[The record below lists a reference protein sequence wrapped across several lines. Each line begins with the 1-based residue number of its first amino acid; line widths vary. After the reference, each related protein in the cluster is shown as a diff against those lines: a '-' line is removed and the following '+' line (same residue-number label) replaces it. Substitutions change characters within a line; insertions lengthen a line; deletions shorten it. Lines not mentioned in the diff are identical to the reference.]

1 MVLPVVLYGHP
12 VLKKKATD
20 IEANYPDLKEIIENM
35 WETMYFAKG
44 VGLAAPQ
51 IGLSIRLFIIDT
63 MPYVERTTHVK
74 INYFDENFVEHTE
87 IFDEMNARVI
97 QHEYDHIEGILFI
110 EKINPLRRQL
120 LQRKLEKLKKGIHS
134 AKYPVRPM

>member
-63 MPYVERTTHVK
+63 MPYYE
-74 INYFDENFVEHTE
+74 
-87 IFDEMNARVI
+87 
-97 QHEYDHIEGILFI
+97 
-110 EKINPLRRQL
+110 EK
-120 LQRKLEKLKKGIHS
+120 KSTKD
-134 AKYPVRPM
+134 

>member
-1 MVLPVVLYGHP
+1 MFV
-12 VLKKKATD
+12 
-20 IEANYPDLKEIIENM
+20 NYINRKEIYNPEIIE
-35 WETMYFAKG
+35 ETGKLWNFEEG
-44 VGLAAPQ
+44 C
-51 IGLSIRLFIIDT
+51 LSIPNIHAD
-63 MPYVERTTHVK
+63 VERTTHVK

>member
-63 MPYVERTTHVK
+63 MPY
-74 INYFDENFVEHTE
+74 
-87 IFDEMNARVI
+87 
-97 QHEYDHIEGILFI
+97 
-110 EKINPLRRQL
+110 
-120 LQRKLEKLKKGIHS
+120 
-134 AKYPVRPM
+134 

>member
-51 IGLSIRLFIIDT
+51 IGLSIRLFII
-63 MPYVERTTHVK
+63 EQRAKENLHQSR
-74 INYFDENFVEHTE
+74 NY
-87 IFDEMNARVI
+87 
-97 QHEYDHIEGILFI
+97 
-110 EKINPLRRQL
+110 RRDW
-120 LQRKLEKLKKGIHS
+120 KTLEF
-134 AKYPVRPM
+134 